1 MNKPAQEG
9 SSHPGWWNWQGI
21 NLVAPT
27 AHEPILLL
35 AEGKLTLGMWV
46 DEDADPYP
54 YWIDLFSG
62 RPIRNV
68 THGSPLPLLPDTDPV
83 DDRVAT
89 SFSFV
94 HGSP

>member
-1 MNKPAQEG
+1 VPRLLDWKADVSHRMNKPAQEG

-46 DEDADPYP
+46 DEDADLYP
-54 YWIDLFSG
+54 YWID
-62 RPIRNV
+62 I
-68 THGSPLPLLPDTDPV
+68 GSICSRG
-83 DDRVAT
+83 DRFAT
-89 SFSFV
+89 
-94 HGSP
+94 